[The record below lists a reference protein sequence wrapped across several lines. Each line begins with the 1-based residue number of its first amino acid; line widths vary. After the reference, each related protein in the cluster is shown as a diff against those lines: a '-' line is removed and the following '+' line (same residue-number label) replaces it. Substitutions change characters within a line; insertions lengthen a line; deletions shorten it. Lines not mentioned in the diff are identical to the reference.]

1 MNTKNVFLILCCI
14 FCTTVFTE
22 IKAQVTIGSGV
33 EPNAN
38 ALLDLKEQTDGTSQ
52 KGFLLPRVTLTASD
66 DASPMSGHIK
76 GMVVYNTATANDVV
90 PGFYYNDGTQ
100 WIKLGASV
108 STTYVE
114 PWMISGTTNP
124 ATSNTDNIYQIGH
137 VGIGTKN
144 PQAVFHI
151 DGAKDNAET
160 PTAAQLANDFIV
172 TPSGSVGIGTVTPD
186 ASAILDITATNK
198 GLLGPRVALN
208 SITDE
213 TTIPSPADGLLV
225 YNTGAGALDFV
236 GYVFWNGS
244 EWRALNNGSLAP
256 GTIGA
261 ITCNGVTLTPS
272 IYKAGEYFEGTMIV
286 PYTGGNGG
294 VYAAQT
300 LGPINGLTATLAA
313 GNFAAGAGNLAY
325 TITGTPTVT
334 TPDVTVF
341 NIVIGGQTCSATIGA
356 GDGIAPGDLVFYS
369 TPEIPANI
377 GGGDNN
383 SGNTST
389 NWMSYYVN
397 DLPVIGGKL
406 RLDAYF
412 SSSSTGGAG
421 TVSIN
426 PRLVN
431 ITDNNVKVWFSAM
444 TTVDRFN
451 GSNIVLQP
459 NTWLNLDNGLYYSP
473 QPNQTMTSPATGA
486 YVNTSSNNSE
496 VLTLDLQLDSKW
508 YRIYYYPIVDNKDQT
523 TAANMVRKIY
533 LSIQRLY

>member
-100 WIKLGASV
+100 WVKLGASV

-294 VYAAQT
+294 VYGAQT

-334 TPDVTVF
+334 TPTITEF
-341 NIVIGGQTCSATIGA
+341 PLVIGGETCTASIGA
-356 GDGIAPGDLVFYS
+356 GDGIAPGDLVYYS
-369 TPEIPANI
+369 TSMDASL
-377 GGGDNN
+377 
-383 SGNTST
+383 SGVWLSAYA
-389 NWMSYYVN
+389 S

-412 SSSSTGGAG
+412 NASSNQGNGAV
-421 TVSIN
+421 TMY

-431 ITDNNVKVWFSAM
+431 ISSDPVKLWFSAM

-451 GSNIVLQP
+451 AGNYLMASGGYVE
-459 NTWLNLDNGLYYSP
+459 LDNGIYYGYGYNDILGVTTPRASGSGNGG
-473 QPNQTMTSPATGA
+473 NQ
-486 YVNTSSNNSE
+486 E
-496 VLTLDLQLDSKW
+496 VVTVDLSLDDKW
-508 YRIYYYPIVDNKDQT
+508 YRIYYLPIVDNMNT
-523 TAANMVRKIY
+523 VSTADNLRKIY